1 MAAGSF
7 SGQGGW
13 GMLGLLTF
21 GGGGGGCNAKVE
33 SLQILDLQRLA
44 SLDHHYHSFE

>member
-21 GGGGGGCNAKVE
+21 GGGGAVMQNRE
-33 SLQILDLQRLA
+33 SPDFESPEVGISGPPL
-44 SLDHHYHSFE
+44 SLF